1 MYFAFL
7 GFYTLALVPPAVLG
21 VVATFFNYDV
31 FTQIAFCAMN
41 LIWATLFLEM
51 WKRYAASLAYKW
63 GSLGD
68 AKFEPARAEYYGTLG
83 TNPVTG
89 RLELTYPKKKR
100 MLMFYFVT
108 LPILITCLFFAVS
121 VMLMYFN
128 IQEAVNEYHFIEDT
142 CFSNFL
148 LRVPSP
154 IYATIICVMNIG
166 YRKLAQ
172 VLNDLGQFIA
182 YISSYEWRIF
192 DKCFSCRYYIDRYID
207 NKL

>member
-31 FTQIAFCAMN
+31 FTQVAFCAMN

-68 AKFEPARAEYYGTLG
+68 AKFEPARPEYYGTLG

-100 MLMFYFVT
+100 MMMFYFVT

-142 CFSNFL
+142 CFSSFL
-148 LRVPSP
+148 LHVPSP

-192 DKCFSCRYYIDRYID
+192 EKCFSCRYYIDRYID
-207 NKL
+207 NNL